1 MVCFYC
7 WWDVAG
13 LLFSDCVVLWVM
25 VDCFVVLRLWVRCG
39 LCWFVAG
46 CWFFWFCDC
55 WFGVVAIVL
64 LGFVVWICV
73 F

>member
-25 VDCFVVLRLWVRCG
+25 CWLFSGFEGCG
-39 LCWFVAG
+39 LVVGYVGSWQVVG
-46 CWFFWFCDC
+46 FWFCDC
-55 WFGVVAIVL
+55 WFGVAAIVL